1 MKKNVTRVAILVTS
15 LIGVTALF
23 LYFTWNGTPWEK
35 QTAISE
41 SEKYIAKY
49 FDLDAKIK
57 DTSYNQ
63 KMNSYDISFETNE
76 GKNFTI
82 EYKGPNRF
90 DISPGVQEYL
100 SKHSKVTEKS
110 S

>member
-1 MKKNVTRVAILVTS
+1 MNKNITRIAILLTS
-15 LIGVTALF
+15 LICVTALF

-57 DTSYNQ
+57 DTSYNH
-63 KMNSYDISFETNE
+63 KMDSYEVSFKTNE
-76 GKNFTI
+76 GKDFTI
-82 EYKGPNRF
+82 EYKGQNRF

-100 SKHSKVTEKS
+100 SQHSKITKE
-110 S
+110 

>member
-1 MKKNVTRVAILVTS
+1 MTKVNKNITRIAILLTS
-15 LIGVTALF
+15 LIGVTVLF

-57 DTSYNQ
+57 GTSYDH
-63 KMNSYDISFETNE
+63 KMDSYEISFETNK

-100 SKHSKVTEKS
+100 SQHSKITK
-110 S
+110 

>member
-1 MKKNVTRVAILVTS
+1 MKKTVTRVAILVTS

-63 KMNSYDISFETNE
+63 KMDSYDISFETNE

-90 DISPGVQEYL
+90 DISPGDQKYL
-100 SKHSKVTEKS
+100 SKHSKVTE
-110 S
+110 

>member
-1 MKKNVTRVAILVTS
+1 MNKNVTRVAILLTS
-15 LIGVTALF
+15 LIGITALF
-23 LYFTWNGTPWEK
+23 LYFTWNGTPWKK

-49 FDLDAKIK
+49 FDLDAEIK
-57 DTSYNQ
+57 DTSYNH
-63 KMNSYDISFETNE
+63 KMDSYEISFETNE
-76 GKNFTI
+76 GKDFMI

-100 SKHSKVTEKS
+100 SQHSKIKK
-110 S
+110 